1 MEIGAKRVKLGTMV
15 HESRSFLSR
24 RTLCAA
30 PFLLTAR
37 HALAADAD
45 PDVVIVGAGAAG
57 LSAAHAARAAGLRFV
72 VVEARSRIGGRTVT
86 DTRLGAPFDG
96 GATFIHFSDKN
107 PWTGIAERLGVETQE
122 GGWRRGGYREFRD
135 GQQLAAHAGDGL
147 RQGRNKLWELA
158 EDIDFTNDQS
168 FARLVEQAP
177 EEVRAAA
184 YSMSRGAVG
193 EEPDRVSVADYIRL
207 YEGSNRIV
215 PTGYGALV
223 AAYGQDVPV
232 ALETVVSAI
241 DWSGKGVRL
250 ATNKGEIRAKTA
262 VITVP
267 LGVLKAERIR
277 FTPALPTETQR
288 ALDGLA
294 MGALSKIALRFR
306 DARFDAPPNM
316 FFVDLP
322 GRLPGMSFELWP
334 FGSDL
339 VVCWFGADYARQ
351 INALGE
357 QGAVAHMLD
366 RFAALVG
373 EDARKAYAG
382 GVHYG
387 WSEEPFALGS
397 YSYAKPG
404 QARARD
410 TLRRPVG
417 NRLWFAG
424 EACAGKASMTVGG
437 AHETGEH
444 AVKSIASMLR
454 RAG

>member
-1 MEIGAKRVKLGTMV
+1 MMRTPVSL
-15 HESRSFLSR
+15 LSR
-24 RTLCAA
+24 RTVCAA

-37 HALAADAD
+37 HALAADPD
-45 PDVVIVGAGAAG
+45 LDVVIIGAGAAG
-57 LSAAHAARAAGLRFV
+57 LSAAHAARAAGLRFS

-107 PWTGIAERLGVETQE
+107 PWTGIAAQLGIETVA
-122 GGWRRGGYREFRD
+122 GGWRRGGFREFRD
-135 GQQLAAHAGDGL
+135 GQQLAAHVGDGL
-147 RQGRNKLWELA
+147 RQARNKLWELA
-158 EDIDFTNDQS
+158 EDIDFDHDLS
-168 FARLVEQAP
+168 FAQLVDKAADDT
-177 EEVRAAA
+177 RAAA

-193 EEPDRVSVADYIRL
+193 EEPERVSVADYLRL
-207 YEGSNRIV
+207 YEGSDHIV
-215 PTGYGALV
+215 PSGYGALV
-223 AAYGQDVPV
+223 AAYGRDIPV
-232 ALETVVSAI
+232 SLNTVVEAI
-241 DWSGKGVRL
+241 DWSGQGVAL
-250 ATNKGEIRAKTA
+250 TTNRGSICAKTA

-277 FTPALPTETQR
+277 FSPALPNDTLR

-294 MGALSKIALRFR
+294 MGALSKIALRF
-306 DARFDAPPNM
+306 AGTRFGAPQDM

-339 VVCWFGADYARQ
+339 VVCWFGADYARG

-357 QGAVAHMLD
+357 EGATRHMLD

-373 EDARKAYAG
+373 SDAHKAFAG
-382 GVHYG
+382 AVHYG
-387 WSEEPFALGS
+387 WSADPHALGS
-397 YSYAKPG
+397 YSYARPG

-410 TLRRPVG
+410 LLRRPVG

-424 EACAGKASMTVGG
+424 EACAGKASMTVAG

-444 AVKSIASMLR
+444 AIKSIASMLR